1 MNSNSTANHL
11 TFYEAKDRILQAT
24 QTLFAE
30 KGFDATSIS
39 EISKKASV
47 NKALIYYYF
56 ANKEAILDIMLEQL
70 FEESKSLSMNF
81 IQDHILSMISNNLL
95 DILPDR
101 FHFVNEEAAKYFLQ
115 QMLQF
120 YGRTIDF
127 ILERKQLVKIL
138 FLESLKSG
146 KHHNDLFRFTEL
158 IKGNESNPLYQEIK
172 AVDAEFAFP
181 VEITV
186 FNFFFFLQ
194 PLISYAVYAD
204 DFYNVFGIPEEGIRD
219 HFMRSIQTLL
229 PSFIAGPDILLSFTA
244 KLV

>member
-1 MNSNSTANHL
+1 MNNNNEANHL
-11 TFYEAKDRILQAT
+11 TFNEAKDRILQAT

-56 ANKEAILDIMLEQL
+56 ANKEAILDTMLEQL

-81 IQDHILSMISNNLL
+81 IQDHILSMIADGML

-115 QMLQF
+115 HTHHF
-120 YGRTIDF
+120 YESAIDF

-138 FLESLKSG
+138 FLESLKTG

-158 IKGNESNPLYQEIK
+158 IKGNESNPLFQEIK
-172 AVDAEFAFP
+172 AADADFAFP

-204 DFYNVFGIPEEGIRD
+204 DFNDIFGIPENGIRD
-219 HFMRSIQTLL
+219 HFIRSVKTLL
-229 PSFIAGPDILLSFTA
+229 PSFVVGSDILLSFTA